1 MKTTILRQRLTEDM
15 QVRNLSRQTQA
26 SYVLQVSQFARYFNK
41 SPAVLGPEEIRSYQV
56 YLTNQKKLEA
66 SSIKVAVA
74 ALRFLYRVT
83 LKRPWDFGEIVPS
96 PKAPR
101 TLPIILS
108 PDEVV
113 QFLGCIPNIK
123 HRTILTACY
132 AAGLRITEAVH
143 LKPAAIDRQRMV
155 IRIEQGKGRKDR
167 YVMLSPKLLEVLSDY
182 WWAVRPKVWLFPGDI
197 PGQPIT
203 RHSVEKVCQAAHQR
217 SGLSKPVT
225 PHSLRHAFAV
235 HLLESGADL
244 RTIQLLLGHS
254 SLNTTAR
261 YLRIA
266 TSKVCATT
274 SPLDLLPQIPV
285 AAISKANRC
294 AAPNGWTIGVPRF
307 LTPNTF
313 MLFSPCRRERPPSPC
328 RTRRSSMTFYFG
340 PPPRHLRT
348 IAADPKHL
356 GAEIGFFGILHT
368 WGSNLLHHPHI
379 HFLVPGGGLSPDG
392 TRWISCRRGYFLPV
406 EVLSCLFRRLFIEAL
421 QKANAA
427 GQLQF
432 FSALAQLKEKSA
444 FQRYL
449 APLRQTDCRVGGDVA
464 IPTYSQTRTCG
475 FLASGSSRESFAR
488 GGVAVEDPD
497 RRQWVPG

>member
-1 MKTTILRQRLTEDM
+1 MKTTILRQRMTEDM

-123 HRTILTACY
+123 HRTILTTCY

-225 PHSLRHAFAV
+225 PHSLRHALFFF
-235 HLLESGADL
+235 LMKSGADL

-266 TSKVCATT
+266 TNKVCATT

-285 AAISKANRC
+285 AAISKA
-294 AAPNGWTIGVPRF
+294 P
-307 LTPNTF
+307 TP
-313 MLFSPCRRERPPSPC
+313 
-328 RTRRSSMTFYFG
+328 
-340 PPPRHLRT
+340 
-348 IAADPKHL
+348 A
-356 GAEIGFFGILHT
+356 
-368 WGSNLLHHPHI
+368 
-379 HFLVPGGGLSPDG
+379 
-392 TRWISCRRGYFLPV
+392 
-406 EVLSCLFRRLFIEAL
+406 
-421 QKANAA
+421 
-427 GQLQF
+427 
-432 FSALAQLKEKSA
+432 
-444 FQRYL
+444 
-449 APLRQTDCRVGGDVA
+449 
-464 IPTYSQTRTCG
+464 
-475 FLASGSSRESFAR
+475 
-488 GGVAVEDPD
+488 
-497 RRQWVPG
+497 